1 MIGNVP
7 NSADLLTIG
16 ELSVRSGVATSALR
30 FYGTIGLLRSDRTS
44 GGHRVY
50 PRHALR
56 RVSFIRVAQRMGL
69 SLDEIAEA
77 LSTLPPERAPTK
89 AEWAKISRLWRRRL
103 DERIGMLE
111 RLRDDLTGCIGCGCL
126 SLRTCRLSNP
136 DDAAA
141 SLGTGPRFLLGD
153 DPERFI
159 ELSP

>member
-1 MIGNVP
+1 MIANVP

-16 ELSVRSGVATSALR
+16 ELSTRSGVATSALR

-126 SLRTCRLSNP
+126 SLRTCRLFNP